1 MVETAEQQTD
11 QAGQTLIVAESAA
24 EKINALRANHPEAD
38 GLRIRVRGGGCSGLQ
53 YEFVMDAQHERD
65 NVFEADGARVLVDPK
80 SLLFVRGSEFIYSKT
95 LMLEEFQLT
104 NPNVKSKCGCGTSF
118 QV

>member
-1 MVETAEQQTD
+1 MSVTTD
-11 QAGQTLIVAESAA
+11 QQERTQDAILVADSAVEKTL
-24 EKINALRANHPEAD
+24 ALMSKHPEAD

-53 YEFVMDAQHERD
+53 YEFAMDARHERD
-65 NVFEADGARVLVDPK
+65 IVVERDGVRILVDPK
-80 SLLFVRGSEFIYSKT
+80 SAIFVRGSELIYSKT
-95 LMLEEFQLT
+95 LMLEEFQLQ